1 MSEEKGNK
9 GFQNPIDADKVA
21 ENPGL
26 LPYGHHS
33 GSAIVRPEDKGKIK
47 GRALAAMEGQT
58 DIQMQQIRE
67 QIELLAAQAQ
77 KLQER
82 KEVSEQIYLA
92 EMGFEP
98 LINHVYHLYR
108 KRNGATILSMVAPAE
123 WGRSLPFE
131 SHIASVK
138 LLADHTWDIL

>member
-9 GFQNPIDADKVA
+9 GFQNPIDEDKVA

-33 GSAIVRPEDKGKIK
+33 GSAMIRPEDKGKIK

-123 WGRSLPFE
+123 WGGSLPFE
-131 SHIASVK
+131 SHIATVK

>member
-1 MSEEKGNK
+1 MQEEKGK
-9 GFQNPIDADKVA
+9 KDFQNPIDKDKVA
-21 ENPGL
+21 EAPGI

-33 GSAIVRPEDKGKIK
+33 GSAIIRPEDRGKIK
-47 GRALAAMEGQT
+47 GRALDAMEDQT
-58 DIQMQQIRE
+58 EMQMRQIRE

-98 LINHVYHLYR
+98 LINHVYHLYQ
-108 KRNGATILSMVAPAE
+108 KKNGQTVLSMIGPEE
-123 WGRSLPFE
+123 WGHTMPYEAL
-131 SHIASVK
+131 IATVR